1 MIYTNVVLQ
10 RTLESP
16 LDCKEIQ
23 PVHPKGNQPWIFIG
37 WTDAEA
43 EAPILWP
50 PDVKSWLIR
59 KRSWCWERLKTGGEG
74 DNRERDGW
82 IASPT
87 QWTWVWAS
95 SGRWWR
101 TGRPDVLPS
110 MGLQRVGHDWAAA
123 TKLILVESAS
133 ASEVPQSCLTL
144 RPYMDYS
151 LPESSIHGIFQARVL
166 EWVAISF
173 SRRSSWPRDWTR
185 VSRIAGTR
193 FTIWAIREVCNLS

>member
-1 MIYTNVVLQ
+1 MIYTNVVLE

-50 PDVKSWLIR
+50 PDVKSRLVR
-59 KRSWCWERLKTGGEG
+59 KRPWCWERLKTGGEG

-82 IASPT
+82 MVSPT
-87 QWTWVWAS
+87 QQTWVWAS

-101 TGRPDVLPS
+101 TGKPGVLQS
-110 MGLQRVGHDWAAA
+110 MGLQRVGHDWAAT

-133 ASEVPQSCLTL
+133 ESEVPQSCLTL

-166 EWVAISF
+166 EWVSVSS
-173 SRRSSWPRDWTR
+173 SRRSSWPRDRTQ
-185 VSRIAGTR
+185 VSRIAGTCL
-193 FTIWAIREVCNLS
+193 TIWAIREVCSLS

>member
-82 IASPT
+82 MASPT

-166 EWVAISF
+166 EWVAIFF

-185 VSRIAGTR
+185 VSRIAGTH